1 MATFKMSAC
10 DNKLKERIDA
20 AIRKEKDSRRP
31 SVPTSVPERSPGH
44 EQVAEKET
52 PGFHGPVHISI
63 HVKRHTLLDSDN
75 TVPKYLIDAL
85 VECGILQDDGPAFI
99 PDQSVITQEK
109 IPPDQAESTTIIIE
123 EY

>member
-10 DNKLKERIDA
+10 DDKLKERINA
-20 AIRKEKDSRRP
+20 AIRKEESDRKP
-31 SVPTSVPERSPGH
+31 SVPTPVVECNPGH
-44 EQVAEKET
+44 ESVAKKEA

-75 TVPKYLIDAL
+75 TSPKYLIDAL
-85 VECGILQDDGPAFI
+85 VECGVLQDDGPGEI
-99 PDQSVITQEK
+99 PDQIVITQEK
-109 IPPDQAESTTIIIE
+109 IPSDQTESTTIIIE